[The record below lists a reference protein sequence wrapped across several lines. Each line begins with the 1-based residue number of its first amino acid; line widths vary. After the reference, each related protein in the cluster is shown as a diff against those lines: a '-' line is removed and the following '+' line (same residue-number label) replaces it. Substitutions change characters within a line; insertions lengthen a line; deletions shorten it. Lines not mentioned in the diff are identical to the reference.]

1 MQILIPSLLHKIV
14 GLTPNISKQNIRQDI
29 MAEPLL
35 DEGQG
40 APPKEIDV
48 GLGKISQLP
57 KVFHPF

>member
-1 MQILIPSLLHKIV
+1 
-14 GLTPNISKQNIRQDI
+14 

-48 GLGKISQLP
+48 GLGKISHLP